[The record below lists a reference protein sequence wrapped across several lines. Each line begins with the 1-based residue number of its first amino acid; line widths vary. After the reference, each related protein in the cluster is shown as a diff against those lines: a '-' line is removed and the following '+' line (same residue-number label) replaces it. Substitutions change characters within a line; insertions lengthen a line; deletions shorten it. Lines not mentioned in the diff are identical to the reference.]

1 MQHIYTRFPVYQVL
15 GESEFKVEIHEK
27 KFAAYSGEKDVKAVA
42 EWLDENTEPLIV
54 NVVETNPAKKLTKA
68 LEDQTPLLI
77 IVNRDNSEAFTTAYN
92 FFESYCPSAT
102 DFICGIA
109 NKDDEE
115 YDSFNNWLNAGNE
128 KSLITFLNT

>member
-1 MQHIYTRFPVYQVL
+1 MQHIFIRFPVYQVL

-77 IVNRDNSEAFTTAYN
+77 IVNRDNSEAFTTNLTAHLLQIL
-92 FFESYCPSAT
+92 FVVLQTKMMRSM
-102 DFICGIA
+102 IA
-109 NKDDEE
+109 
-115 YDSFNNWLNAGNE
+115 
-128 KSLITFLNT
+128 LIIGSMLAMRNLLLFS